1 MTKPTILLMSMDHYE
16 NRVIENNGSPIKT
29 YKKMCLG
36 HETNLTRFVLFDM
49 LIQRHI
55 TKDDIV
61 VTLKDRQFLYTK
73 IFSNCIDSEA
83 YQQIPNKQDYHII
96 PLWKITAS
104 EMHIDRPAI
113 YQQFQH
119 TMLEK
124 VDIPE
129 MKSLLNSFDY
139 CPIDPLHQNTDF
151 IVIHHR
157 YQCSHEILQ
166 RMIEKVRKG
175 NLYIPIIIFTSNI
188 PFLKKEIEN
197 PEMNIY
203 WTNNL
208 QLYASYMNSPH
219 CRYVISEWSGG
230 GQLSHYCHDGPVL
243 YYFNHYRDIT
253 GYVGREKQILKESMS
268 SDFRG
273 PYWDFKFSRNI
284 DIRLYK
290 NIGDLI
296 ENIENLKSI

>member
-1 MTKPTILLMSMDHYE
+1 MTKPTIILMSIEHFE
-16 NRVIENNGSPIKT
+16 NRILENNGFPIKT
-29 YKKMCLG
+29 YRKMCLG

-49 LIQRHI
+49 LIQRYI

-61 VTLKDRQFLYTK
+61 VTLKDRKFLYTK
-73 IFSNCIDSEA
+73 IFPNCIDSEA
-83 YQQIPNKQDYHII
+83 YHQIPNKSDYRII
-96 PLWKITAS
+96 PLWKITGS

-124 VDIPE
+124 VDFPE
-129 MKSLLNSFDY
+129 MKLLLNSIEY
-139 CPIDPLHQNTDF
+139 CPIDPLNQYIDF

-157 YQCSHEILQ
+157 YQCSPTILQ
-166 RMIEKVRKG
+166 KIIEKVRKG
-175 NLYIPIIIFTSNI
+175 NLLISIIIFTSNI
-188 PFLKKEIEN
+188 TFLKKKIEN
-197 PEMNIY
+197 DTNIL
-203 WTNNL
+203 WIDNL
-208 QLYASYMNSPH
+208 QLYASYMNSSK
-219 CRYVISEWSGG
+219 CTLVISEWSGG

-253 GYVGREKQILKESMS
+253 GYVGREKQILLESMS

-273 PYWDFKFSRNI
+273 PYWDFKYSRSI

-290 NIGDLI
+290 NIVDLI
-296 ENIENLKSI
+296 ENLTF

>member
-1 MTKPTILLMSMDHYE
+1 
-16 NRVIENNGSPIKT
+16 
-29 YKKMCLG
+29 MCLG
-36 HETNLTRFVLFDM
+36 HETNLTRFILFDM

-73 IFSNCIDSEA
+73 IFPNCIDSEA
-83 YQQIPNKQDYHII
+83 YQQIPDKSDYQII

-104 EMHIDRPAI
+104 EMHIDRPSI
-113 YQQFQH
+113 YQQFRH

-124 VDIPE
+124 VDFPE
-129 MKSLLNSFDY
+129 MKYLLNSIDY
-139 CPIDPLHQNTDF
+139 CPIDTLNQYTDF

-157 YQCSHEILQ
+157 YQCPSEILYKI
-166 RMIEKVRKG
+166 IEKVREG
-175 NLYIPIIIFTSNI
+175 NLHIKIVIFNSNI
-188 PFLKKEIEN
+188 SFLRGQIKN
-197 PEMNIY
+197 SDNIL
-203 WTNNL
+203 WIDNL
-208 QLYASYMNSPH
+208 QLYASYMNSPN

-273 PYWDFKFSRNI
+273 PYWDFKFSRNV
-284 DIRLYK
+284 DIRIYK
-290 NIGDLI
+290 NIGMLI
-296 ENIENLKSI
+296 EHL